1 MSENFLNFTDPI
13 NRSDYLVQFLKR
25 TLIIIIIWSFF
36 NLLFMSWNSIP
47 VTYDS
52 FWESLYESDSW
63 EVYTFL
69 SAILFFPL
77 EIRRARDINIS
88 INWIYLY
95 YFLGFLPFPEDNFD
109 VGNSI
114 SITFQSSILIF
125 WISFSIFLF
134 IKKGSNSKK

>member
-25 TLIIIIIWSFF
+25 TLITIIIWSLF

-52 FWESLYESDSW
+52 FLDSLFESNTYG
-63 EVYTFL
+63 VYTFL
-69 SAILFFPL
+69 TAILFFPL
-77 EIRRARDINIS
+77 DIRRARDINIS

-95 YFLGFLPFPEDNFD
+95 YFLDFLPFPEDNFD

-114 SITFQSSILIF
+114 SITFHSSIIIF

>member
-25 TLIIIIIWSFF
+25 ALIVIIIWSLF

-52 FWESLYESDSW
+52 FLDNLLEANTYA
-63 EVYTFL
+63 VYSFL
-69 SAILFFPL
+69 CAILFFPL
-77 EIRRARDINIS
+77 DIRRAKDINIS

-95 YFLGFLPFPEDNFD
+95 YFLNFLPFPEDNFD

-114 SITFQSSILIF
+114 SITFESSILIF